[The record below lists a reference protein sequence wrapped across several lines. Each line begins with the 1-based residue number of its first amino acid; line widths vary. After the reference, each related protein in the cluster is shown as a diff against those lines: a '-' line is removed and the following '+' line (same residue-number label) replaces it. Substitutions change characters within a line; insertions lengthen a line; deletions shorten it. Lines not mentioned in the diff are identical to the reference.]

1 MSVVHENERM
11 IPVMIKI
18 EINVVIFFLYF
29 QALTLGIS
37 NSPPHPTHFLIKAH
51 IAVPHYY

>member
-18 EINVVIFFLYF
+18 EINAVIFFLYF